1 MRRNTAVSASLPEF
15 NRGVIR
21 PVECLKA
28 GWALI
33 KGEYWLFLG
42 ITFVGIIIGG
52 TVPLGILMGPMMCG
66 IYLCFLR
73 RMRGERVEFGMLFK
87 GFDSFGDGVIAG
99 LIQVIPVMVM
109 IVPLYIAFVVGI
121 TVLAPERGSRRAVN
135 DPNAMITF
143 LIIMGV
149 MFVVIMLLSMIIS
162 ALFMFSYPLIM
173 ERKLS
178 GFNAVKTS
186 ARAVFGN
193 LGGVLGLMMLN
204 VVLGIIGMLFCYIG
218 ALFVMP
224 IGMAAWAI
232 AYRQVFP
239 EPQSFS
245 GGI

>member
-1 MRRNTAVSASLPEF
+1 VSASLQEF
-15 NRGVIR
+15 NRGTIR
-21 PVECLKA
+21 PMECLKG

-42 ITFVGIIIGG
+42 ITFVGFIIGG

-73 RMRGERVEFGMLFK
+73 RMRGERVEFSMLFK

-99 LIQVIPVMVM
+99 LVQVIPVIAMF
-109 IVPLYIAFVVGI
+109 VPLYIAFMVGI
-121 TVLAPERGSRRAVN
+121 TMLAPERGSRRTVN

-149 MFVVIMLLSMIIS
+149 TFVVVLLFATIIS
-162 ALFMFSYPLIM
+162 MLFMFSYPLIVD
-173 ERKLS
+173 RKLS

-204 VVLGIIGMLFCYIG
+204 VVLGIIGMLMCYIG
-218 ALFVMP
+218 ALFFMP

-239 EPQSFS
+239 ESQSFS

>member
-1 MRRNTAVSASLPEF
+1 MSASLQEF
-15 NRGVIR
+15 NRGTIR
-21 PVECLKA
+21 PMECLKG
-28 GWALI
+28 GWELI

-73 RMRGERVEFGMLFK
+73 RMRGERVEFSMLFK

-99 LIQVIPVMVM
+99 LVQVIPVMVM
-109 IVPLYIAFVVGI
+109 FVPLYIAFMIGI
-121 TVLAPERGSRRAVN
+121 TMLAPESGSSRAVD

-149 MFVVIMLLSMIIS
+149 TFVVVLLFATIIS
-162 ALFMFSYPLIM
+162 MLFMFSYPLIVD
-173 ERKLS
+173 RKLS

-204 VVLGIIGMLFCYIG
+204 VLLGIIGMLLCYIG
-218 ALFVMP
+218 ALFFMP

-239 EPQSFS
+239 EPQNFS
-245 GGI
+245 GGV

>member
-1 MRRNTAVSASLPEF
+1 MSASLPEF
-15 NRGVIR
+15 NRGAIR
-21 PVECLKA
+21 PMECLKA

-73 RMRGERVEFGMLFK
+73 RMRGEQVEFGVLFK
-87 GFDSFGDGVIAG
+87 GFDFFGDGVIAG
-99 LIQVIPVMVM
+99 LVQVIPIMALF
-109 IVPLYIAFVVGI
+109 VPLYLVFLVGI
-121 TVLAPERGSRRAVN
+121 TMLTPERGSRRTVN

-149 MFVVIMLLSMIIS
+149 MFVVIMLLAMIIS
-162 ALFMFSYPLIM
+162 ALFMFSYPLIVD
-173 ERKLS
+173 RKLS

-204 VVLGIIGMLFCYIG
+204 LLLGIVGMLFCYIG
-218 ALFVMP
+218 AIFVMP
-224 IGMAAWAI
+224 IGMAAWAV

-239 EPQSFS
+239 EPQGFN